1 MRAKDFIKEEEKLD
15 EILPLIGLA
24 ARGAGALAGGAA
36 RLAGRAALKGAGAL
50 ARGVGSAVSGVA
62 GAAAGAF
69 GSDDEEDAEQGPNAK
84 VGTQMQPKPSA
95 GTVRPGQQQRPQT
108 AAKQTSPSIDFRPG
122 AKVNLPTTTGRVG
135 NFKVTK
141 VTGNDIEIENPDK
154 YKLSGEPDRMTFTRD
169 ELAKLMGGQR

>member
-36 RLAGRAALKGAGAL
+36 RLAGRAALSGAGAI
-50 ARGVGSAVSGVA
+50 ARGVGSAASRAAKSAVGV
-62 GAAAGAF
+62 F
-69 GSDDEEDAEQGPNAK
+69 GSDDEEDTEPGPNAK
-84 VGTQMQPKPSA
+84 VGTQAQAKPSA
-95 GTVRPGQQQRPQT
+95 GTVRPGQQQRPPT
-108 AAKQTSPSIDFRPG
+108 AAKQQPSSIDFRPG

-141 VTGNDIEIENPDK
+141 VAGNDIEIENPDK
-154 YKLSGEPDRMTFTRD
+154 YKLSGEPDKMTFTRD